1 MVEFGRCCYPDHA
14 PPQIRKD
21 IEYEHAGVFF
31 SNKYEN
37 RSDLFEQLYVWK
49 EEKFRRLQ
57 GTYPVMFL
65 SFAGIKGTS
74 YADTVLGIKKQ
85 ISGLY
90 SRYPELTEVLEKREK
105 ETYEKISDSMEDV
118 EAAYALNFLS
128 TLLERYYKK
137 NVLIFLDEYD
147 TPLQEAY
154 INGYWDELTAF
165 IRSLFNDTFKTNP
178 SMERAVMT
186 GITRVSRESIFSDLN
201 NLVVVTTTS
210 DKYAASF
217 GFTEEEVFNAVD
229 EQGIDPNEK
238 ATIKNGMTD
247 LLLESMRIFTIHGPS
262 QCILIVVSMDLIG
275 QIPVET
281 D

>member
-1 MVEFGRCCYPDHA
+1 MNMSMLEC
-14 PPQIRKD
+14 
-21 IEYEHAGVFF
+21 FF

-37 RSDLFEQLYVWK
+37 RSDLFERLYVWK

-137 NVLIFLDEYD
+137 KVLIFLDEYD

-262 QCILIVVSMDLIG
+262 QCILIAVSMDLIG